1 MPRMEVVNIIDRCAK
16 IIKMPYR
23 LIRKNIFCYSL
34 RYFAME
40 VIYPVLFQ
48 LLSLLMFYAVDAY
61 VLL

>member
-1 MPRMEVVNIIDRCAK
+1 MPRVEVVNIINRCAK

-23 LIRKNIFCYSL
+23 LIRKNILCYSL

-48 LLSLLMFYAVDAY
+48 LLSC
-61 VLL
+61 